1 MPLISAVQ
9 LLDKTIYIAK
19 PTEFYRVSDIISK
32 GDKATPISN
41 KLKEGYFF
49 VLDSFLTPVQ
59 ENNNYGFKT
68 ATRSDYYWLFKGRD
82 GGSYAV
88 KYKND
93 GRFSLKKLIEQGV
106 KTVKQQVKEKTEEEK
121 TPIDKAVETAKDLFT
136 GATSTVKNILY
147 IGLGVIAVGYLIPK
161 FTK

>member
-1 MPLISAVQ
+1 MALISVAQ
-9 LLDKTIYIAK
+9 LLGKTIYIAK
-19 PTEFYRVSDIISK
+19 PTDFYRVNDIISK
-32 GDKATPISN
+32 GDEARPISN

-82 GGSYAV
+82 GGNYAV

-106 KTVKQQVKEKTEEEK
+106 KTVQQQIKEKEETEK
-121 TPIDKAVETAKDLFT
+121 TPIDKATETITNLFT
-136 GATSTVKNILY
+136 GVGKTTKTLLY
-147 IGLGVIAVGYLIPK
+147 IGIGIFAIGYLIPK
-161 FTK
+161 LKK